1 MWPPKKGA
9 MLIAKKRA
17 NGEGNIRKRADGRWE
32 GRYTA
37 GYHPETGKRIIKNV
51 LGKTQAECKAKLK
64 KAIEES
70 QSLDVGRADEYTV
83 VAWLRTWFELYA
95 KPHIRP
101 STMNYYHRNI
111 EQHIIPAIGDI
122 PLNKLTTRDLQKFY
136 NDLQSNGRLRKVQ
149 KKEKPGLS
157 NFTVRGIHMMLHNAL
172 DRAMKEKLILTNP
185 TENCIIPKIEKQE
198 MKILHPDHIS
208 AYLNAAERRNALPM
222 FYLELV
228 SGLRKGELVALQ
240 WSDLDETNCTISV
253 SKQASWDTEGNL
265 ILSQP
270 KTGNSIREVSIPQDA
285 VELLKQEHAKHPDN
299 PWMFPSG
306 RTGEMYHPD
315 SVVTLHKRILKD
327 AGLEHIRFHD
337 LRHPYV
343 KHTTKIFSLRLMDF
357 QAQAYPD
364 ARRKTRGAC
373 QLHRGGQ
380 SRSPV
385 RPLCNRK
392 RFSCLPPQ
400 SKISW
405 ILYATSIR
413 LSGYTSTRSISSS
426 ASSVVSVSASKI
438 ALDASL
444 RLSCR
449 ACSSCFCFA
458 CANTAA

>member
-1 MWPPKKGA
+1 M
-9 MLIAKKRA
+9 AKKRA

-70 QSLDVGRADEYTV
+70 QSLDIGRADEYTV
-83 VAWLRTWFELYA
+83 AAWLRTWFELYS
-95 KPHIRP
+95 KLHIRP

-111 EQHIIPAIGDI
+111 EQHIIPAIGNI
-122 PLNKLTTRDLQKFY
+122 PLNKLTTRDLQKLY

-157 NFTVRGIHMMLHNAL
+157 NSTVRGIHMMLHNAL
-172 DRAMKEKLILTNP
+172 DRAVKEKLILSNP

-228 SGLRKGELVALQ
+228 SGLRKGELIALQ
-240 WSDLDETNCTISV
+240 WSDLDEANCTISV
-253 SKQASWDTEGNL
+253 SKQASWDTEGKL
-265 ILSQP
+265 ILSRP

-373 QLHRGGQ
+373 QLLRGGQ

-385 RPLCNRK
+385 RPLCNRE
-392 RFSCLPPQ
+392 RFSYLPPQ
-400 SKISW
+400 AKMSW
-405 ILYATSIR
+405 ILYAISMR

-426 ASSVVSVSASKI
+426 ASSVVSASASKI